1 MLLIKNKTNCNQP
14 AVEPDESLSEE
25 TLFFRF
31 KGCLCGSGSR
41 SFGTAEYWARK
52 FHVSMYFSRINHC
65 NRQKYAEIRYTATF
79 IKKDTLELF
88 TV

>member
-65 NRQKYAEIRYTATF
+65 IRQKYAEIRYTATF